1 MKLELKNNMD
11 LEVGDAM
18 VFSNNSVRIIVK
30 TSQGYA
36 TYCPEENATFH
47 VCNTITELIK
57 QYSFNRVIKK
67 DNLKLIE
74 I

>member
-1 MKLELKNNMD
+1 MKLELKNNKD

-30 TSQGYA
+30 TPQGYT
-36 TYCPEENATFH
+36 TYCPEENATFSSFG
-47 VCNTITELIK
+47 TMADLIK
-57 QYSFNRVIKK
+57 QYSFYRVIKK
-67 DNLKLIE
+67 DNLKLTE

>member
-30 TSQGYA
+30 TPDGYT

-47 VCNTITELIK
+47 VFDNLAGLIK
-57 QYSFNRVIKK
+57 QYSFNRVIRK

-74 I
+74 M